1 MFVRF
6 TFLLRLLV
14 LELAVVEDAADG
26 RVRVGRDLDQIEAL
40 FAGLCER
47 LLNGDYAEFLPL
59 VVDDEDFADP
69 NPFVDAEIF
78 SCYRAPLARV
88 VRWWRTR
95 RWASS

>member
-1 MFVRF
+1 M
-6 TFLLRLLV
+6 LV
-14 LELAVVEDAADG
+14 LELAVVEDAADRWIG
-26 RVRVGRDLDQIEAL
+26 VWRDLDEIEAL

-47 LLNGDYAEFLPL
+47 LLNGDYAELLPL

-88 VRWWRTR
+88 FRRRRTCGVP
-95 RWASS
+95 S